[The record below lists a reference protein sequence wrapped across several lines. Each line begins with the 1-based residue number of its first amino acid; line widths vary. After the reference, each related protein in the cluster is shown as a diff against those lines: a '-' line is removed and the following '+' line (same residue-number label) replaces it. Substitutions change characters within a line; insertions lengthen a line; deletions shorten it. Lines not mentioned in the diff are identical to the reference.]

1 MKQLNIQDILF
12 NYVTDTSKWF
22 YWYHSPQRLEELYK
36 QDHEGEPDYKPD
48 SECNFIKR
56 RWRFK
61 GKTVT
66 RNGGKNVVIE
76 ENLAD
81 FFDAVLDEVRLK
93 KANDF
98 SEYALYISDNEDL
111 AYFRNTVA
119 KREVIADID
128 YNKQRDHA
136 VHTLYNYLLGWYIF
150 EHSKKLQGSF
160 ESHFN
165 KILAIDLDKHVDDLL
180 KFYTTGQL
188 KNIKI
193 PDAPQDSVGLGEK
206 SIRLVHEFAD
216 VWTIV
221 SLLHDIGY
229 ILEGS
234 LSSASP
240 DVEHLRVS
248 NGSKI
253 IHDYFNHYFWKSF
266 EVDFRVGKNIAKTLG
281 VVVPDFRY
289 SESLAS
295 LGDRLCDIG
304 SCENIRKE
312 LNDIPKFTTFEKSCE
327 TSQKTEDKNYQV
339 ITEEYGLNR
348 EAFSIWKEHY
358 KFHNKN
364 KTMEDILCVVERVYK
379 NMLWVGSDY
388 GKRNLDH
395 GVCSG
400 LITLQ
405 ALTFFRELFWGFW
418 QTEWET
424 AKNTRP
430 LMPAAAPVVLLHSL
444 DTQQGVSNI
453 FLAMTRRDVGKAC
466 IFTTQKTLRENTC
479 TIASGDY
486 STPVS
491 QRKPFKDKQGELN
504 NDYDRVSRELFERIK
519 NEIIRVPKRIRVARG
534 NIRHKYNVR
543 DKPCTLRSDFWFNK
557 ILWATAA
564 SAIHSI
570 IQKPEY
576 KKQCLKHLNIELKQ
590 QEQHNDS
597 KQQHKNRLDNELK
610 ELETLKIGV
619 DDDPLAFLGV
629 FVDILQEW
637 DRYKVTGRGEAV
649 FSGDEPLQ
657 STRVYLYPNKDKLD
671 KSFPK
676 ELYME
681 DSKPNG
687 DSIYLMYPAGDNE
700 KKDWITEL
708 KKTMGYGLKDDWNSI
723 VEIVAYV
730 KSEG

>member
-1 MKQLNIQDILF
+1 MKQLNIKDTLF
-12 NYVTDTSKWF
+12 EYVTDQNKWF
-22 YWYHSPQRLEELYK
+22 YWYHSPERLEELYK
-36 QDHEGEPDYKPD
+36 QDHEEDPDYKAD
-48 SECNFIKR
+48 SKFNFIKR
-56 RWRFK
+56 RWRFN

-66 RNGGKNVVIE
+66 RNDGKQSRIE

-98 SEYALYISDNEDL
+98 AEYALYISDNEDL

-128 YNKQRDHA
+128 YNRQRDHA

-150 EHSKKLQGSF
+150 DHSVKLSDAFKDHFVKKL
-160 ESHFN
+160 
-165 KILAIDLDKHVDDLL
+165 KIYPDKCEKQLL
-180 KFYTTGQL
+180 KFYNKKQFHIKVPTAS
-188 KNIKI
+188 NI
-193 PDAPQDSVGLGEK
+193 
-206 SIRLVHEFAD
+206 SIGLVHEFAD
-216 VWTIV
+216 VWLIA

-266 EVDFRVGKNIAKTLG
+266 EVDFRVGKNIAKTLD

-289 SESLAS
+289 SVSLAS

-312 LNDIPKFTTFEKSCE
+312 L
-327 TSQKTEDKNYQV
+327 DKAMAITKDKA
-339 ITEEYGLNR
+339 ITEQYGLNR

-358 KFHNKN
+358 KLHNIDK
-364 KTMEDILCVVERVYK
+364 MEIILSVIERVYK

-405 ALTFFRELFWGFW
+405 ALTFFRELFWGFC
-418 QTEWET
+418 QTDWVSSLGEDEEPSFCL
-424 AKNTRP
+424 KQKKSRNT
-430 LMPAAAPVVLLHSL
+430 V
-444 DTQQGVSNI
+444 
-453 FLAMTRRDVGKAC
+453 
-466 IFTTQKTLRENTC
+466 
-479 TIASGDY
+479 
-486 STPVS
+486 
-491 QRKPFKDKQGELN
+491 
-504 NDYDRVSRELFERIK
+504 DRVSQELFEHIK
-519 NEIIRVPKRIRVARG
+519 KEITRVPKRIRVIRDAIDPNG
-534 NIRHKYNVR
+534 DCNLNKDNIFCK
-543 DKPCTLRSDFWFNK
+543 LRPDFWFKK
-557 ILWATAA
+557 ILWATAS

-570 IQKPEY
+570 IQKKEY
-576 KKQCLKHLNIELKQ
+576 TKQCLKHLDKELKQ
-590 QEQHNDS
+590 SQDS
-597 KQQHKNRLDNELK
+597 TYIEEDKNVLDNKLDN
-610 ELETLKIGV
+610 LKISV

-637 DRYKVTGRGEAV
+637 DRYKVTGRGEAA

-657 STRVYLYPNKDKLD
+657 STGVYLFKNKGDFD
-671 KSFPK
+671 KSGL
-676 ELYME
+676 EVLYE
-681 DSKPNG
+681 KNCEYNVN
-687 DSIYLMYPAGDNE
+687 SIYLMYPAGDHE
-700 KKDWITEL
+700 KKDWVTEL
-708 KKTMGYGLKDDWNSI
+708 KKTMRYGLKSDWNSI
-723 VEIVAYV
+723 VEIVTYR
-730 KSEG
+730 EIDGQ